1 MIDPTR
7 RKELI
12 LRVGLGRITRAR
24 DLEDTW
30 SRRLAAMVKPAVV
43 LRTVLIASVSVV
55 VAGAATACAGVVGGY
70 SVVPRDSVRL
80 ARLVADLVPDA
91 AALTAADLR
100 IRFRSAARA
109 VAIVDQ
115 TITARPVDPASL
127 TWFER
132 VFGTPAPQVDPGRE
146 AALLGV
152 VDHLA
157 ALPID
162 QRADAID
169 DMVQWALLGRNRH
182 VWTVMKHIG
191 EQPAEVRQALLGG
204 EAKGLIG
211 VLAWL
216 RERQGRG
223 PEITNLTKAIE
234 MHRRELADEIARM
247 NQQNQSLLRETE
259 GLRGRRIAC
268 GKQAAEFTACLKQ
281 RPL

>member
-12 LRVGLGRITRAR
+12 RRVGLGRITRAR

-30 SRRLAAMVKPAVV
+30 GRRLAAIAKPAAV
-43 LRTVLIASVSVV
+43 LHALLISSVSIA
-55 VAGAATACAGVVGGY
+55 VAGAATACVVFAGGY
-70 SVVPRDSVRL
+70 SLVSRDSL
-80 ARLVADLVPDA
+80 QLGRLVADLVPDA
-91 AALTAADLR
+91 ATLSAADLR
-100 IRFRSAARA
+100 VRFRSAARA
-109 VAIVDQ
+109 VTLVDQ

-127 TWFER
+127 AWFER

-146 AALLGV
+146 AALLGI
-152 VDHLA
+152 VDRLA
-157 ALPID
+157 TLPID
-162 QRADAID
+162 QRADAAD
-169 DMVQWALLGRNRH
+169 DMMQWALLGQNRH
-182 VWTVMKHIG
+182 VWRVMKHIG
-191 EQPAEVRQALLGG
+191 EQPSEVRQVLLGS